1 MREKDIDGYEGI
13 YKIYEDGRV
22 WSYKYNKFIKPFIN
36 NTNYYRISLTKDKE
50 RYKFYIHRLLAINFI
65 PNPLNRPQVDH
76 IDRNRQNNDLSNLR
90 WVTQAENQANTGVR
104 INNILREKNIYPA
117 KVLYPNKGGYVVR
130 IVRNGI
136 NKTKYFKELE
146 DAIDYRNAV
155 LMYYE
160 INKTLEG
167 I

>member
-1 MREKDIDGYEGI
+1 MDIIGYEGL

-22 WSYKYNKFIKPFIN
+22 WSYKYNKFIKPFMN
-36 NTNYYRISLTKDKE
+36 NTNYLRISLTKDKE

-146 DAIDYRNAV
+146 DAIDYRNSV

-160 INKTLEG
+160 INNTFDGL
-167 I
+167 

>member
-1 MREKDIDGYEGI
+1 M
-13 YKIYEDGRV
+13 
-22 WSYKYNKFIKPFIN
+22 
-36 NTNYYRISLTKDKE
+36 TKDKE